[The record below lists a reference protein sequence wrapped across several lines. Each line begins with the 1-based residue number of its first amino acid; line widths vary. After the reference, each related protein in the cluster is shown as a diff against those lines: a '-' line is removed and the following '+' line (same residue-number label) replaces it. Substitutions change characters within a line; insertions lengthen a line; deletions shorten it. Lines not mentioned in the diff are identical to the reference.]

1 MVWTAKEAKKKLGV
15 LTEKNLAFLAAV
27 EKLEDILT
35 EKSYAVSLR
44 DARKQETKL
53 TEYITKFSC
62 EDIEFE
68 LEEIFTE
75 QCSDF
80 EATKKLFIE
89 IKKIKSV
96 HDAISSIKLIADK
109 VCDDLT
115 ENSFI

>member
-1 MVWTAKEAKKKLGV
+1 MIILAVYTVGNNQNTFAREDEQYCTMVWTAKEAKKKLGV

-68 LEEIFTE
+68 LEEHFTE
-75 QCSDF
+75 QCSNF
-80 EATKKLFIE
+80 EATI
-89 IKKIKSV
+89 
-96 HDAISSIKLIADK
+96 
-109 VCDDLT
+109 
-115 ENSFI
+115 